1 MLKIYII
8 RKMILFG
15 INIVIFNI
23 NNYNF
28 VLFNFYVFMRE
39 NVFVLKYFSEQF
51 DKFIR
56 NFVFLR
62 KLYVKVVQG

>member
-8 RKMILFG
+8 RKMILLG

-28 VLFNFYVFMRE
+28 VLFNFKVFMRE

>member
-8 RKMILFG
+8 RKMILLG
-15 INIVIFNI
+15 INIVIFI
-23 NNYNF
+23 NYNF
-28 VLFNFYVFMRE
+28 VLLNFYVFMRE

>member
-8 RKMILFG
+8 RKMILLG
-15 INIVIFNI
+15 INIVSFI
-23 NNYNF
+23 NYNF
-28 VLFNFYVFMRE
+28 IMFNFYVFMRE